1 MCARGALKSVER
13 HAPKQN
19 TFSPDEPENLLL
31 SAALSIRLAALA
43 RCSYIPLLLL
53 ILKAKTC
60 PDFNEAIFNGSLK
73 GFLELFMLHQLSEI
87 LEKATV
93 VVQIFGECFC
103 YIYINIF
110 NIPDIR
116 KDIVKMYIVSKIIT
130 NQVIIIKI
138 FFLYSLLG
146 KISNLRF
153 LFTKLYQNIILN
165 IRIAPLA
172 CVSYSFFVL

>member
-1 MCARGALKSVER
+1 MCARGALKIVER

-19 TFSPDEPENLLL
+19 TFSPDESENLLL
-31 SAALSIRLAALA
+31 SAALSIRLAAFAVA
-43 RCSYIPLLLL
+43 RCTYIPLLLL
-53 ILKAKTC
+53 IIKAKTC

-87 LEKATV
+87 LEKATA
-93 VVQIFGECFC
+93 VVQIFGEFLC
-103 YIYINIF
+103 YIHINIF

-138 FFLYSLLG
+138 FICIHYWA
-146 KISNLRF
+146 KYQTCV
-153 LFTKLYQNIILN
+153 FTKMYQNIILD

-172 CVSYSFFVL
+172 CLI